1 VLRVIT
7 RLNAGGPARHV
18 VWLCAGLR
26 AYGYDSRLVIGR
38 PAVGEDDLSDFA
50 RESGVEAEQIAA
62 LSRSVDPMRD
72 LVALRALY
80 RKIEEFR
87 PEIIHTHTSKAGM
100 LGRLA
105 ARHVNRRRLRAGCPP
120 IRVVHT
126 FHGNVLSGYFSPV
139 KSLLFRVIERNLAQR
154 ASDAIVVLSPQQR
167 EELVVRYGVV
177 PFDRAYVIPLA
188 LNLSEFERLPVR
200 GSFRA
205 EIGIGAGDFVFG
217 MVGRIAP
224 IKNHELFLRAAAI
237 AARELPR
244 GRFVVIGGGEGA
256 EELRRIASDLGIG
269 ERVRFAGV
277 RTDLPSV
284 YADLDVMALTSRNE
298 GTPLSLIE
306 AMAAGV
312 PVVATDVG
320 GVRDLLT
327 QEWSGDI
334 ASRRFGPSA
343 RPRGLLVPS
352 EDAEGLAAGLLRLAR
367 ERALAQ
373 SLGEAGRAY
382 AFRHHG
388 LSRLLNDMDRLYG
401 LVLARHESVARTN
414 P

>member
-1 VLRVIT
+1 MLRIIT

-18 VWLCAGLR
+18 VWLCDGLR
-26 AYGYDSRLVIGR
+26 AYGYESRLVVGR
-38 PAVGEDDLSDFA
+38 PAAGEDDLSEFA
-50 RESGVEAEQIAA
+50 RASGVEAEEIAV

-72 LVALRALY
+72 LVALRALC
-80 RKIEEFR
+80 RKIEDFQ
-87 PEIIHTHTSKAGM
+87 PDILHTHTSKAGL
-100 LGRLA
+100 LGRWA
-105 ARHVNRRRLRAGCPP
+105 ALRVNRRRLRTGRPP

-126 FHGNVLSGYFSPV
+126 FHGNVLSGYFSPA
-139 KSLLFRVIERNLAQR
+139 KSLLFRSIERHLARR

-177 PFDRAYVIPLA
+177 PAERVYVIPLG
-188 LNLSEFERLPVR
+188 LSLSEFERLPAR
-200 GSFRA
+200 GRFRS
-205 EIGIGAGDFVFG
+205 EIGLGAGDVVFG
-217 MVGRIAP
+217 TVGRIAP

-237 AARELPR
+237 VARELPE

-256 EELRRIASDLGIG
+256 ERLRRFASELGIG
-269 ERVRFAGV
+269 DCVRFAGV
-277 RTDLPSV
+277 RTDLPSI

-320 GVRDLLT
+320 GVCDLLT
-327 QEWSGDI
+327 REWSGDI
-334 ASRRFGPSA
+334 ISRRFHPSA
-343 RPRGLLVPS
+343 EPRGLLVAS
-352 EDAEGLAAGLLRLAR
+352 GDVEGFAAGLLRLAR
-367 ERALAQ
+367 ERALAK

-388 LSRLLNDMDRLYG
+388 LPRLLEDMDRLYRMK
-401 LVLARHESVARTN
+401 LAR
-414 P
+414 